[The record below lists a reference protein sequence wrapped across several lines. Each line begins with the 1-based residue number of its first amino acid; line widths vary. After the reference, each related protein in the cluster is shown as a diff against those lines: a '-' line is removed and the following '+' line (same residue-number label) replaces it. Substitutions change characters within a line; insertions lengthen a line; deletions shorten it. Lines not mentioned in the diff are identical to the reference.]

1 MPVSPCYSIIE
12 GSGFAPRAEAAGPAA
27 TPYGDAS
34 AGLRR
39 VRLGHHEVLWLPRH
53 GDGHAIPPHRIN
65 YRANLH
71 ALEVAGATAVIA
83 MNTVG
88 VITGR
93 LRPGDIV
100 IPAQLIDYT
109 WGREHT
115 YFDGTTG
122 EVRHVEFSAPFTPAL
137 RERLLHAAGAAGIDC
152 VDGGVYAV
160 TQGPRLE
167 TPAEIDRLE
176 RDGADMV
183 GMTAMPEAVL
193 AAELGLEYAVIG
205 LAVNPAA
212 GRTEA
217 SLHAEV
223 EKYSRAARDK
233 AEALLAAFFGSDS

>member
-1 MPVSPCYSIIE
+1 
-12 GSGFAPRAEAAGPAA
+12 
-27 TPYGDAS
+27 
-34 AGLRR
+34 
-39 VRLGHHEVLWLPRH
+39 
-53 GDGHAIPPHRIN
+53 
-65 YRANLH
+65 
-71 ALEVAGATAVIA
+71 
-83 MNTVG
+83 
-88 VITGR
+88 
-93 LRPGDIV
+93 V
-100 IPAQLIDYT
+100 IPTQLIDYT

-137 RERLLHAAGAAGIDC
+137 RERLLRAAGAAGIDC
-152 VDGGVYAV
+152 VDGGIYAV

-233 AEALLAAFFGSDS
+233 AEALLGAFFGSDS

>member
-1 MPVSPCYSIIE
+1 M
-12 GSGFAPRAEAAGPAA
+12 GG
-27 TPYGDAS
+27 
-34 AGLRR
+34 
-39 VRLGHHEVLWLPRH
+39 HEVLWLPRH
-53 GDGHAIPPHRIN
+53 GDEHAIPPHRIN
-65 YRANLH
+65 YRANLY
-71 ALEVAGATAVIA
+71 ALEAAGATAVIA

-88 VITGR
+88 VITER

-137 RERLLHAAGAAGIDC
+137 RERLLCAAGAAGIDC

-193 AAELGLEYAVIG
+193 AAELGLEYAAIG

-233 AEALLAAFFGSDS
+233 AEALLGAFFGSDS